1 MLKKGTWKG
10 RKQIFKSNTTCPQRA
25 PYVFALVLQDE
36 QVLLTDI
43 PPHGWRVPGGHV
55 EEGETLVK
63 AVKREVFEETGAL
76 VRDIQFLGSLI
87 VEPDSVAP
95 THAPVFVAEL
105 DVLLP
110 LPSFT
115 ESRGRRFASI
125 EEIPNLLNDFWTAI
139 CEYAVNVNRKEVKA
153 A

>member
-1 MLKKGTWKG
+1 MVKEGIWKG
-10 RKQIFKSNTTCPQRA
+10 RKQIFKSNATCPQRA
-25 PYVFALVLQDE
+25 PYVFALVLHDK
-36 QVLLTDI
+36 QVLLTDV

-55 EEGETLVK
+55 EPGESLVK

-105 DVLLP
+105 SALLP
-110 LPSFT
+110 LPSFS
-115 ESRGRRFASI
+115 EARDRCFASI
-125 EEIPNLLNDFWTAI
+125 EEIPTLLNGFWTAI
-139 CEYAVNVNRKEVKA
+139 CEYAVNVNGKEVKA